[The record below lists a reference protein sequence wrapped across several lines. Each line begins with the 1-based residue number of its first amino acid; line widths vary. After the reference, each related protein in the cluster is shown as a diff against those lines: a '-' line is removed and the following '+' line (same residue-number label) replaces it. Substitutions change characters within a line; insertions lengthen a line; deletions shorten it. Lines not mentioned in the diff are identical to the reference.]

1 MCNSAEIVVLSKNT
15 HYCFND
21 LIAFYLVRLYY
32 NPYFPLSYIAFF
44 QRCMYFVLHVL
55 WYLSNI
61 LKLLHHRKRNTLE
74 FFIKRLV
81 ALWWIHR
88 TRKVTVLLYHEF
100 LYIFECATSLRRIH
114 DLSMMLLLYYIF
126 YFHQLKN
133 CLMQLV

>member
-1 MCNSAEIVVLSKNT
+1 MYWFLSVVHLFCVARSMISVPYIEVAAPTKKKYPKIV
-15 HYCFND
+15 
-21 LIAFYLVRLYY
+21 
-32 NPYFPLSYIAFF
+32 
-44 QRCMYFVLHVL
+44 
-55 WYLSNI
+55 
-61 LKLLHHRKRNTLE
+61 HRKAGC
-74 FFIKRLV
+74 IV
-81 ALWWIHR
+81 MSR